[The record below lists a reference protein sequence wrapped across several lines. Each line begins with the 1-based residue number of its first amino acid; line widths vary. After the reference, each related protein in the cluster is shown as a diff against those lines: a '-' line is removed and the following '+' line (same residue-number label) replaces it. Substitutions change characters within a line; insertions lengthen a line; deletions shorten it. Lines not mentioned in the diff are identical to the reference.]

1 MGQAKQTLKARNP
14 AKGKS
19 ILHVWTNLSLT
30 RQGTVILAIPL
41 TCLLITM
48 AAWIGTRKNE
58 DFTYRQIVHT
68 QKVLRTSDQLLN
80 ALINAETGIRG
91 YGLTEDQKFLVSY
104 REALPEIEPTLKAL
118 SQQVQENPEQSQ
130 QITELKLLIQQEL
143 DILAKT
149 LKQIENDFR
158 FAPQAP
164 RLGALVEQGKARM
177 DAVRQSLQDFKDAE
191 QEILVR
197 RRTRLSQARFV
208 NDALLGVSGVISLL
222 GFAAALSLYRQTE
235 KQMLRRGDELAA
247 TNRILATANLTLA
260 DRNKELDQFTY
271 VVSHDLKAP
280 LRAIANLSEWI
291 EEDLDEKLDEENR
304 YQMNLL
310 RKRVHRMEALI
321 NGLLQ
326 FSRVGRRQSTIETVR
341 VDDLLADIIDSL
353 APPAEFKIEI
363 VGLMPTLQ
371 TDTLQLQQVFTNL
384 LSNAIKHHHQSEGH
398 IRISGQKQLDFYGFM
413 VSDDGPGIA
422 KDYHD
427 KIFKIFQVLDSRD
440 ATENTGIGLSI
451 VKKIIKSKGGS
462 IQVESEINHGTTF
475 KFTWPQEE

>member
-1 MGQAKQTLKARNP
+1 MGQAEQASKSKNP
-14 AKGKS
+14 VQGKS
-19 ILHVWTNLSLT
+19 ILHFWTNLSLT

-80 ALINAETGIRG
+80 TLINAETGIRG

-235 KQMLRRGDELAA
+235 KQMLRRADELAA

-291 EEDLDEKLDEENR
+291 EEDLDEKLDDENR

-341 VDDLLADIIDSL
+341 VGDLLADIIDSL

-371 TDTLQLQQVFTNL
+371 TDTLQLQQVFSNL

-398 IRISGQKQLDFYGFM
+398 IRISGQKQLDFYEFM

-422 KDYHD
+422 EDYHD

-451 VKKIIKSKGGS
+451 VKKIIESKGGS
-462 IQVESEINHGTTF
+462 IQIESEVNHGTTF

>member
-1 MGQAKQTLKARNP
+1 MGQAEQTSKAKNP

-19 ILHVWTNLSLT
+19 ILHFWTNLSLT

-48 AAWIGTRKNE
+48 SAWVGTRKNE
-58 DFTYRQIVHT
+58 NFTHRQIVHT

-91 YGLTEDQKFLVSY
+91 YGLTEDPKFLAPY
-104 REALPEIEPTLKAL
+104 REALPEIEPTLRAL

-143 DILAKT
+143 DILTKT

-177 DAVRQSLQDFKDAE
+177 DAVRQSLQDFKDTE
-191 QEILVR
+191 QEILVK

-341 VDDLLADIIDSL
+341 VGDLLADIIDSL
-353 APPAEFKIEI
+353 APPAEFKVEI
-363 VGLMPTLQ
+363 VGPMPTLQ
-371 TDTLQLQQVFTNL
+371 TDTLQLQQVFSNL

-398 IRISGQKQLDFYGFM
+398 IRVSGNTQLDFYEFV

-422 KDYHD
+422 ADYYD
-427 KIFKIFQVLDSRD
+427 KIFQIFQVLDSRD

-451 VKKIIKSKGGS
+451 VKKIIESKGGS

-475 KFTWPQEE
+475 RFTWPQEE

>member
-1 MGQAKQTLKARNP
+1 MGQAEQTSKAKKS

-19 ILHVWTNLSLT
+19 ILYLWTNLSLT

-104 REALPEIEPTLKAL
+104 REALPEIEPTLQAL

-197 RRTRLSQARFV
+197 RRTRLNQARFV

-222 GFAAALSLYRQTE
+222 GIAAALSLYRQTE

-341 VDDLLADIIDSL
+341 VGDLLADIIDSL

-363 VGLMPTLQ
+363 VGPMPTLK
-371 TDTLQLQQVFTNL
+371 TDTLQLQQVFSNL

-398 IRISGQKQLDFYGFM
+398 IRISEQKQLDFYEFM

-422 KDYHD
+422 EDYHD

-451 VKKIIKSKGGS
+451 VKKIIESKGGS
-462 IQVESEINHGTTF
+462 IQIESEVNHGTTF

>member
-1 MGQAKQTLKARNP
+1 MGQAEQTSKTKNP
-14 AKGKS
+14 TTGKP
-19 ILHVWTNLSLT
+19 ILHVWSNLSLT

-104 REALPEIEPTLKAL
+104 REALPEIEPTVQELF
-118 SQQVQENPEQSQ
+118 QQVQGNPDQRQ
-130 QITELKLLIQQEL
+130 QVTELKLLIQQEL

-235 KQMLRRGDELAA
+235 KQMLRRADELAA

-291 EEDLDEKLDEENR
+291 EEDLDEKLDDENR
-304 YQMNLL
+304 YQMNLM

-341 VDDLLADIIDSL
+341 VGDLLADIIDSL
-353 APPAEFKIEI
+353 APPTEFQIEI
-363 VGLMPTLQ
+363 VGPMPTLQ
-371 TDTLQLQQVFTNL
+371 TDTLQLQQVFSNL

-398 IRISGQKQLDFYGFM
+398 IRISGQKQLDFYEFM

-422 KDYHD
+422 EDYHD

-451 VKKIIKSKGGS
+451 VKKIIESKGGS
-462 IQVESEINHGTTF
+462 IQVESEVNHGTTF
-475 KFTWPQEE
+475 RFTWPLTE

>member
-1 MGQAKQTLKARNP
+1 MGQAEPTSKAKKT

-19 ILHVWTNLSLT
+19 ILHYWTNLSLT

-58 DFTYRQIVHT
+58 EFTYQQIVHT

-104 REALPEIEPTLKAL
+104 REALPEIEPTLQEL
-118 SQQVQENPEQSQ
+118 SQQVQENPEQHQ
-130 QITELKLLIQQEL
+130 QITELEQLIQQEL
-143 DILAKT
+143 DVLTKT

-197 RRTRLSQARFV
+197 RRIRLSQARFV

-235 KQMLRRGDELAA
+235 KQMLRRADELAA

-260 DRNKELDQFTY
+260 QRNKELDQFTY

-304 YQMNLL
+304 YQMNLM

-341 VDDLLADIIDSL
+341 VGDLLTDIIDSL
-353 APPAEFKIEI
+353 APPTEFQIEI
-363 VGLMPTLQ
+363 VGPMPTLQ
-371 TDTLQLQQVFTNL
+371 TDTLQLQQVFSNL

-398 IRISGQKQLDFYGFM
+398 IRISGQKQLDFYEFM

-422 KDYHD
+422 EDYHD

-451 VKKIIKSKGGS
+451 VKKIIESKGGS
-462 IQVESEINHGTTF
+462 IQVESEVNHGTTF
-475 KFTWPQEE
+475 RFTWPQEE

>member
-1 MGQAKQTLKARNP
+1 MAKAEQAPKAKNP
-14 AKGKS
+14 AKRKS
-19 ILHVWTNLSLT
+19 ILHYWTNLSLT

-58 DFTYRQIVHT
+58 EFTYQQIVHT

-80 ALINAETGIRG
+80 VLINAETGIRG
-91 YGLTEDQKFLVSY
+91 YGLTEDQKFLTSY
-104 REALPEIEPTLKAL
+104 REALPDIEPTVQELF
-118 SQQVQENPEQSQ
+118 QQVQGNPEQRQ
-130 QITELKLLIQQEL
+130 QVTGLKLLIQQEL

-164 RLGALVEQGKARM
+164 RLGVLVEQGKARM
-177 DAVRQSLQDFKDAE
+177 DAVRQSLQDFKETE
-191 QEILVR
+191 QELLVR
-197 RRTRLSQARFV
+197 RRTRLNQARFV

-235 KQMLRRGDELAA
+235 KQMLRRGNELAA

-291 EEDLDEKLDEENR
+291 EEDLEEKLDEENR

-326 FSRVGRRQSTIETVR
+326 FSRIGRRQSTIETIR
-341 VDDLLADIIDSL
+341 VEDLLAEIIDSL
-353 APPAEFKIEI
+353 APPTEFKIEI
-363 VGLMPTLQ
+363 VGTMPTLQ
-371 TDTLQLQQVFTNL
+371 TDTLQLQQVFSNL

-398 IRISGQKQLDFYGFM
+398 IRVSGTKQRDCYEFV

-422 KDYHD
+422 EDYHD

-440 ATENTGIGLSI
+440 TTENTGIGLSI
-451 VKKIIKSKGGS
+451 VQKIVKSKGGR
-462 IQVESEINHGTTF
+462 IQVESKPNQGTTF
-475 KFTWPQEE
+475 RFTWPQTE

>member
-1 MGQAKQTLKARNP
+1 MGQAEQTPKATNS

-19 ILHVWTNLSLT
+19 ILHYWTKLSLT

-118 SQQVQENPEQSQ
+118 SQQVQENPEQSH

-341 VDDLLADIIDSL
+341 VGDLLADIIDSL

-371 TDTLQLQQVFTNL
+371 TDTLQLQQVFSNL

-398 IRISGQKQLDFYGFM
+398 IRISGQKQLDFYEFM

-422 KDYHD
+422 EDYHD

-451 VKKIIKSKGGS
+451 VKKIIESKGGS
-462 IQVESEINHGTTF
+462 IQVESEVNHGTAF
-475 KFTWPQEE
+475 RFTWPLIE